1 MTMLDRMQ
9 PALRSLLNLE
19 NELRSAAR
27 NALIMRSDEA
37 KAHMQEA
44 RRHYQEVVQAIKQ
57 ELREGFSQGHA
68 TTSTE
73 PDRQSLG
80 PTGPTQV
87 KAHPEPSYEEKHPNA
102 GNIGE
107 ASPGPLPSDDPN
119 DKAGQLKNAIEKK
132 RVPPS

>member
-1 MTMLDRMQ
+1 MITLDRMQ

-44 RRHYQEVVQAIKQ
+44 RRHYQEVVQAIRQ
-57 ELREGFSQGHA
+57 ELLEGSSKGHS

-73 PDRQSLG
+73 PDRQRLG

-87 KAHPEPSYEEKHPNA
+87 KPAEPSYEGKHPNP

-107 ASPGPLPSDDPN
+107 APPGPMPSADPN
-119 DKAGQLKNAIEKK
+119 DKAVQLKNAIEKK

>member
-19 NELRSAAR
+19 NERSAAR

-37 KAHMQEA
+37 KAHMEEA
-44 RRHYQEVVQAIKQ
+44 RRHYQDAVQAFKQ
-57 ELREGFSQGHA
+57 ELREGSSKGHA

-73 PDRQSLG
+73 PDRQRLG
-80 PTGPTQV
+80 PTRPTQV
-87 KAHPEPSYEEKHPNA
+87 KADPEPSYEDKHPNP

-107 ASPGPLPSDDPN
+107 APPGPMPSADPN
-119 DKAGQLKNAIEKK
+119 DKAGQLENAIEKK
-132 RVPPS
+132 RVPPG